1 MRHVAKVHVRWDDQ
15 DAFGHVNNAKYL
27 TYVQEA
33 RVEMFWRSRTNAGLE
48 PLLSDMVV
56 ARAEVDYLLPI
67 YEGAMD
73 IDCEIWVGKI
83 GGASFEMF
91 YELKSTAGL
100 HARVKTVQVG
110 VDVVSKKSRRLN
122 DAERAYLLQY
132 QEVDDPAI

>member
-1 MRHVAKVHVRWDDQ
+1 MLHVAKVHVRWDDQ

-27 TYVQEA
+27 TYMQEA
-33 RVEMFWRSRTNAGLE
+33 RVDMFWIDRKKQGKE
-48 PLLSDMVV
+48 VIFSDMVV

-83 GGASFEMF
+83 GGASFEMH
-91 YELKSTAGL
+91 YELKSAAGL

-110 VDVVSKKSRRLN
+110 VDINTKKSRRLN
-122 DAERAYLLQY
+122 DAEREYLMQY
-132 QEVDDPAI
+132 QELDGPAI